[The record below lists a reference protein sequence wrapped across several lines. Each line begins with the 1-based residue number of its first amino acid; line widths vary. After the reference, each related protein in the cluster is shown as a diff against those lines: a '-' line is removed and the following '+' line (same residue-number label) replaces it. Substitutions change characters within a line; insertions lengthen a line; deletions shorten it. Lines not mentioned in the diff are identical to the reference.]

1 MAMVVNTN
9 LPSLN
14 AQRNLMGSQ
23 QQLSL
28 SLQRLSSGLRVN
40 SAKDDAAGL
49 AVAEGITS
57 LVRGNTVAVRN
68 ANDGISVGQTAE
80 GALGQIS
87 NNLQR
92 IREIA
97 VQAANGSISDT
108 QRGNLQKEVDQLT
121 QEISRITQ
129 TTNFNGQVLLS
140 AAQTLTFQ
148 IGASGTVDN
157 QVTVSTADLTTL
169 SAGYNSDLTATGTI
183 DVSNSGTASAW
194 LSAIDEAISTVTTQ
208 RATFGGV
215 QNRFEAVIANLS
227 NYNENLSAARSR
239 IMDADYAAETAA
251 LTRNQILQQAGT
263 AILAQ
268 ANQLPQSALQLLK

>member
-14 AQRNLMGSQ
+14 AQRNLSGSSQ
-23 QQLSL
+23 QLAL
-28 SLQRLSSGLRVN
+28 SLQRLSSGLRIN

-97 VQAANGSISDT
+97 VQSANGSISDT

-121 QEISRITQ
+121 QEVSRITQ

-148 IGASGTVDN
+148 VGASGTTDN
-157 QVTVSTADLTTL
+157 QVTISTADLTTL
-169 SAGYNSDLTATGTI
+169 SAGYNADLTATGTI

-194 LSAIDEAISTVTTQ
+194 LSAIDEAISTITTQ

-215 QNRFEAVIANLS
+215 QNRFEAVISNLS
-227 NYNENLSAARSR
+227 NYNENLTAARSR
-239 IMDADYAAETAA
+239 ITDADYASETAQ

>member
-9 LPSLN
+9 IPSLN
-14 AQRNLMGSQ
+14 AQRNLTGSG

-28 SLQRLSSGLRVN
+28 SLQRLSSGLRIN
-40 SAKDDAAGL
+40 SSKDDAAGL

-57 LVRGNTVAVRN
+57 VVRGQTVAIRN

-80 GALGQIS
+80 GALGEIS
-87 NNLQR
+87 KNLQR

-97 VQAANGSISDT
+97 VQAANGSINDV
-108 QRGNLQKEVDQLT
+108 QRGNLQMEVNQLT

-129 TTNFNGQVLLS
+129 TTNFNGQLLLS
-140 AAQTLTFQ
+140 GGQTMTFQ
-148 IGASGTVDN
+148 IGASGSVDN
-157 QVTVSTADLTTL
+157 QVAFSAADLTAM
-169 SAGYNSDLTATGTI
+169 AGFNIDLTATGTI
-183 DVSNSGTASAW
+183 DVSNSANASAA
-194 LSAIDEAISTVTTQ
+194 LSALDASINTVTTQ

-215 QNRFEAVIANLS
+215 QNRFEAVINNLS

-239 IMDADYAAETAA
+239 IMDTDFASETAN

-263 AILAQ
+263 AMLAQ

>member
-14 AQRNLMGSQ
+14 AQRNLSGSSQ
-23 QQLSL
+23 QLAL
-28 SLQRLSSGLRVN
+28 SLQRLSSGLRIN

-97 VQAANGSISDT
+97 VQSANGSISDT

-121 QEISRITQ
+121 QEVSRITQ

-148 IGASGTVDN
+148 VGASGTEDN
-157 QVTVSTADLTTL
+157 QVTISTADLTTL
-169 SAGYNSDLTATGTI
+169 SAGYNADLTATGTI

-194 LSAIDEAISTVTTQ
+194 LSAIDEAISTITTQ

-215 QNRFEAVIANLS
+215 QNRFEAVISNLS
-227 NYNENLSAARSR
+227 NYNENLTAARSR
-239 IMDADYAAETAA
+239 IMDADYASETAT